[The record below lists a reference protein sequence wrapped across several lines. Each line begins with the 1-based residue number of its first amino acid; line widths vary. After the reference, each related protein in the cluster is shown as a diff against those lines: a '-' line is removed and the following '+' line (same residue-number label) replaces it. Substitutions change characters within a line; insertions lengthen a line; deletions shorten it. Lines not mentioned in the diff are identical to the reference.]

1 MLWLGCSGLPATKR
15 SLPSLSAFHAVRGL
29 VFGMTDIV
37 PQLLDWYE
45 REQRD
50 LPWRREGVSPWQI
63 LVSEFMLQQTPVA
76 RVEPIWRDWVARWPT
91 PSATAAASAAD
102 VLRAWGKL
110 GYPRRAKR
118 LHECALAI
126 AGEHGDVVPSDVETL
141 LSLPG
146 IGAYT
151 ARAVACF
158 AYGQRVPVVDT
169 NVRRVV
175 ARAVHGRADA
185 TASTSPRDLTDVAAL
200 LPDKVDAPRFS
211 VALMELGATVCTAR
225 SPRCGICP
233 LSVCAW
239 RTAGFPAAT
248 TRARRAQRYP
258 GTDRQVRGR
267 LLDVLRGNDS
277 PVTRAELD
285 VAWLADTAQRDRAL
299 DSLLVDGL
307 VEQTADGRFALAGE
321 GER

>member
-1 MLWLGCSGLPATKR
+1 MIDATE
-15 SLPSLSAFHAVRGL
+15 
-29 VFGMTDIV
+29 
-37 PQLLDWYE
+37 LLRWYD

-50 LPWRREGVSPWQI
+50 LPWRRPGVSPWQV

-76 RVEPIWRDWVARWPT
+76 RVEPIWLAWVARWPT

-126 AGEHGDVVPSDVETL
+126 AGEHADVVPSDVETL

-185 TASTSPRDLTDVAAL
+185 TASTSPRDLADVAAL
-200 LPDKVDAPRFS
+200 LPDGGDAPRFS

-233 LSVCAW
+233 LSACAW
-239 RTAGFPAAT
+239 RSEGYPAAT
-248 TRARRAQRYP
+248 TKPRRAQRYA

-277 PVTRAELD
+277 PVARAELD
-285 VAWLADTAQRDRAL
+285 VVWLADTAQRDRAL

-307 VEQTADGRFALAGE
+307 VEQTADGRYALAGE
-321 GER
+321 GD

>member
-1 MLWLGCSGLPATKR
+1 
-15 SLPSLSAFHAVRGL
+15 
-29 VFGMTDIV
+29 MTDIV
-37 PQLLDWYE
+37 PQLLDWYDL
-45 REQRD
+45 EQRD
-50 LPWRREGVSPWQI
+50 LPWRRGGVTPWQI

-76 RVEPIWRDWVARWPT
+76 RVEPIWLDWVARWPT

-118 LHECALAI
+118 LHECATVI
-126 AGEHGDVVPSDVETL
+126 ATEHRDVVPSDVETL
-141 LSLPG
+141 LTLPG

-158 AYGQRVPVVDT
+158 AYRQRVPVVDT

-185 TASTSPRDLTDVAAL
+185 AESSSSRDLHDVEAL
-200 LPDKVDAPRFS
+200 LPNDHLAPRFS

-225 SPRCGICP
+225 APRCGLCP
-233 LSVCAW
+233 LSSCAW
-239 RTAGFPAAT
+239 RSSGFPVGSV
-248 TRARRAQRYP
+248 TRRVQRYA

-267 LLDVLRGNDS
+267 LLDVLRSNDS
-277 PVTRAELD
+277 PVTRAQLD
-285 VAWLADTAQRDRAL
+285 VAWLSDTAQRDRAL

-321 GER
+321 GGD